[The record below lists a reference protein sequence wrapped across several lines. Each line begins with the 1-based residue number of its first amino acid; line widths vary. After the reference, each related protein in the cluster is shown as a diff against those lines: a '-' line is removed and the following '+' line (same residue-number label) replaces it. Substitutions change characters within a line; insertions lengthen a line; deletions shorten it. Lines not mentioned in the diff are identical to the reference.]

1 MSIIER
7 AAELLRSTPLAQS
20 EPLPPAK
27 GSGHLEQSPIAR
39 AAEDIGRRGG
49 NLAETRPA
57 PGRGPARAVRVDRD
71 RLRQQSMILPDGERS
86 AITETFRHIKRTLL
100 TSASSSAAGAPPA
113 NLVMVTS
120 ASPGEGKTFCAINL
134 AISIALEVNRT
145 VLLVDA
151 DAAKPGV
158 LQALGLQAD
167 KGLMDVLLD
176 RRVDFGEALLKTD
189 IGRLSLLPV
198 GTTHKH
204 ATELLASDAMR
215 ELLREMAER
224 YHDRIII
231 FDSPPLLAASEAGVL
246 ASQMGQIVVV
256 VEAGRTSET
265 ALRDALG
272 LIDANRV
279 TGLLLNK
286 GEDLGLKYG
295 YASYG

>member
-7 AAELLRSTPLAQS
+7 AAELLRSTPQTHA
-20 EPLPPAK
+20 EPAAPAR
-27 GSGHLEQSPIAR
+27 GSGNLEQDPIAR
-39 AAEDIGRRGG
+39 LVDEIGRRSPFPE
-49 NLAETRPA
+49 ARPA
-57 PGRGPARAVRVDRD
+57 SSPRPAQIFRIDRE
-71 RLRQQSMILPDGERS
+71 RLRLQSMIVPDGERS

-100 TSASSSAAGAPPA
+100 AGAPSPAAGAPPA

-120 ASPGEGKTFCAINL
+120 SSPGEGKTFCAINL

-151 DAAKPGV
+151 DVAKPGI

-176 RRVDFGEALLKTD
+176 RRVDLAEVLLKTD
-189 IGRLSLLPV
+189 VDRLSLVPV
-198 GTTHKH
+198 GTMHKH

-224 YHDRIII
+224 YRDRVII

-256 VEAGRTSET
+256 VEAGKTSET

-272 LIDANRV
+272 LIDASRV